1 MSVSITT
8 TANVSDTG
16 STYLKNA
23 TVVESFKMGSDNYV
37 LAGGNEGGISLFKV
51 NADGT
56 LTSTANITTGAN
68 FVPQSISTITTAT
81 GHTFA
86 YVAGSGTGSAL
97 KVFEVGAGGTLT
109 SKSTFNSTSGTKDL
123 DQVYEMEEVVRF
135 V

>member
-68 FVPQSISTITTAT
+68 FACN
-81 GHTFA
+81 
-86 YVAGSGTGSAL
+86 
-97 KVFEVGAGGTLT
+97 GGLH
-109 SKSTFNSTSGTKDL
+109 
-123 DQVYEMEEVVRF
+123 ME
-135 V
+135 